1 MKPKRYKS
9 KNKTN
14 FRIFLLF
21 CFSIIGL
28 TVGYSA
34 LNEEIK
40 ITGEA
45 FVRPSV
51 AVRITDVR
59 PSERINNAE
68 FNYNNFNINGI
79 NVGSS
84 LSQTDSTV
92 TYEID
97 ISNTGDVPVTVKS
110 ITSDYGDNNNIEY
123 VIEGIEVGKTI
134 IGTNADKTDDD
145 MGKPTTVKV
154 IIKYKDGVTT
164 VPTDPSANLKL
175 K

>member
-1 MKPKRYKS
+1 MRPKRYKS

-28 TVGYSA
+28 TIGYSA

-59 PSERINNAE
+59 SSERINNAE

-110 ITSDYGDNNNIEY
+110 ITPDYGDNNNIEY

-164 VPTDPSANLKL
+164 VPTVPSANLKL